1 MYFSRSWDLSTELIQ
16 SFIDTMEAAHLG
28 KSLILEVDHFVDDL
42 DNYFVLEIQ
51 NSVTLTF
58 SSNLS
63 NLHEVC

>member
-1 MYFSRSWDLSTELIQ
+1 
-16 SFIDTMEAAHLG
+16 MEAAHLG
-28 KSLILEVDHFVDDL
+28 EKLTVEVDYFVDDL

-51 NSVTLTF
+51 NSVTLSF